1 MGRNAENKGTLVYGS
16 LSDQLILMSLFQRMN
31 HQIQT
36 HQMMEQHLIA
46 PRIEHRALTNR
57 PNVWGRVLPR
67 AMAIATILGAL
78 GSGLSSAIAVP
89 IPEAAPEQDSH
100 ASANA
105 LSDTVL
111 VPNMADLDLDGF
123 SSTPADAPQ
132 TLAQTPSE
140 STLDPTPDSSEDDES
155 KFGDRGDNR
164 WYVQAGAAT
173 TLDDDEARRL
183 GLVGAGLS
191 HFFLNGH
198 SINLELNGL
207 AFDQTGDD
215 AVGLNL
221 NAMLRWHLYRA
232 DDWSVYVDGG
242 AGLLGTTNDVPAAGS
257 QLNFTPQVGAGA
269 TIRLKDEQR
278 LMVGLRWH
286 HISNADLYPP
296 NPGRD
301 SLYGYV
307 GWNFPR

>member
-1 MGRNAENKGTLVYGS
+1 MTHQTQTQQLTE
-16 LSDQLILMSLFQRMN
+16 QLIEEKLTPQSV
-31 HQIQT
+31 
-36 HQMMEQHLIA
+36 
-46 PRIEHRALTNR
+46 PIEPLQSVPLLKSISRNR
-57 PNVWGRVLPR
+57 VVSCTV
-67 AMAIATILGAL
+67 AIATLLSAL
-78 GSGLSSAIAVP
+78 GSGLSPARAIPTPEPSFQTSAA
-89 IPEAAPEQDSH
+89 D
-100 ASANA
+100 
-105 LSDTVL
+105 LSETVL
-111 VPNMADLDLDGF
+111 VPAVLIPEMTDADIPVL
-123 SSTPADAPQ
+123 SQ
-132 TLAQTPSE
+132 TLAQTSPE
-140 STLDPTPDSSEDDES
+140 ATSEDGSDEEYR
-155 KFGDRGDNR
+155 FGHRGDDR
-164 WYVQAGAAT
+164 WYVNAGAAT
-173 TLDDDEARRL
+173 TLDDDRARRL

-198 SINLELNGL
+198 SINLELNGM

-232 DDWSVYVDGG
+232 DNWSVYVDGG
-242 AGLLGTTNDVPAAGS
+242 AGLLGTTEDVPAAGS

-269 TIRLKDEQR
+269 TIRVKDEER

>member
-1 MGRNAENKGTLVYGS
+1 
-16 LSDQLILMSLFQRMN
+16 MN
-31 HQIQT
+31 HQLQT
-36 HQMMEQHLIA
+36 HSFSEQHLV
-46 PRIEHRALTNR
+46 TNCNANLLFQSR
-57 PNVWGRVLPR
+57 WICKGVVGSSL
-67 AMAIATILGAL
+67 AIATAVGVLSNGILVAG
-78 GSGLSSAIAVP
+78 AVP
-89 IPEAAPEQDSH
+89 ILEAPPLTDAKS
-100 ASANA
+100 
-105 LSDTVL
+105 LSKSVL
-111 VPNMADLDLDGF
+111 VPEVQDD
-123 SSTPADAPQ
+123 TPIGLSQ
-132 TLAQTPSE
+132 ILAQAS
-140 STLDPTPDSSEDDES
+140 PDSTSSDNPDSTSGNNVDDNELR
-155 KFGDRGDNR
+155 FGDRGDNR
-164 WYVQAGAAT
+164 WYVQAAAAT

-221 NAMLRWHLYRA
+221 NAMLRWHLHRA
-232 DDWSVYVDGG
+232 DNWSVYVDGG

-307 GWNFPR
+307 GWNLPR